1 MRTTFSRQLA
11 LTAGMIL
18 LSFVLLGC
26 SFTSLFYNYMLRE
39 EKASLSTNA
48 EAVSSYVSTQN
59 TLAQIDDW
67 ELRLSVSYG
76 ASVSATDVLITDP
89 NGVVTLC
96 SCNQFICDHV
106 GKTVPTDMLQN
117 INADGYA
124 YATGVLS
131 GVYTDER
138 YLFGVPVNAAS
149 DGSLLGYVMVST
161 ATKDMSDMMTRI
173 ISLFLLTAIVVL
185 VIATVAM
192 ALITRRQ
199 TETLR
204 DLAKAARQFAHGD
217 FSARIYP
224 DGNDL
229 EVAELATAFN
239 NMATSL
245 ERSESLRQ
253 EFISNVSH
261 ELKTPMTTI
270 AGFMDGMLDGTIP
283 KEKYAYYMQT
293 VSDEV
298 KRLSRLVRSMLAD
311 ASDL

>member
-106 GKTVPTDMLQN
+106 GKTVPTDMPMPPVCS
-117 INADGYA
+117 AGYIL
-124 YATGVLS
+124 TS
-131 GVYTDER
+131 GISSASRSTQHRTDHCW
-138 YLFGVPVNAAS
+138 
-149 DGSLLGYVMVST
+149 
-161 ATKDMSDMMTRI
+161 DM
-173 ISLFLLTAIVVL
+173 
-185 VIATVAM
+185 
-192 ALITRRQ
+192 
-199 TETLR
+199 
-204 DLAKAARQFAHGD
+204 
-217 FSARIYP
+217 
-224 DGNDL
+224 
-229 EVAELATAFN
+229 
-239 NMATSL
+239 
-245 ERSESLRQ
+245 
-253 EFISNVSH
+253 
-261 ELKTPMTTI
+261 
-270 AGFMDGMLDGTIP
+270 
-283 KEKYAYYMQT
+283 
-293 VSDEV
+293 
-298 KRLSRLVRSMLAD
+298 
-311 ASDL
+311 

>member
-1 MRTTFSRQLA
+1 MKTAFSRQLA

-26 SFTSLFYNYMLRE
+26 SFTSLFYSYMLRN
-39 EKASLSTNA
+39 EKMSLSTNA
-48 EAVSSYVSTQN
+48 EAVAGYVSTQN
-59 TLAQIDDW
+59 TLTQIDDW

-76 ASVSATDVLITDP
+76 ASVSDTDVLITDP
-89 NGVVTLC
+89 SGTVTLC
-96 SCNQFICDHV
+96 SCNQFVCDHV
-106 GKTVPTDMLQN
+106 GKIVPTDMLQN
-117 INADGYA
+117 MSADGYA

-138 YLFGVPVNAAS
+138 YLYGVPVMSAS
-149 DGSLLGYVMVST
+149 TNELLGYVVVST

-173 ISLFLLTAIVVL
+173 VGLFLLTAIVVL
-185 VIATVAM
+185 VIATVAT

-199 TETLR
+199 TEILR
-204 DLAKAARQFAHGD
+204 DLSKAARQFAHGD

-224 DGNDL
+224 DGNDE

-245 ERSESLRQ
+245 ERSENLRQ

-261 ELKTPMTTI
+261 ELKTVW
-270 AGFMDGMLDGTIP
+270 GVGYKF
-283 KEKYAYYMQT
+283 E
-293 VSDEV
+293 VSG
-298 KRLSRLVRSMLAD
+298 A
-311 ASDL
+311 